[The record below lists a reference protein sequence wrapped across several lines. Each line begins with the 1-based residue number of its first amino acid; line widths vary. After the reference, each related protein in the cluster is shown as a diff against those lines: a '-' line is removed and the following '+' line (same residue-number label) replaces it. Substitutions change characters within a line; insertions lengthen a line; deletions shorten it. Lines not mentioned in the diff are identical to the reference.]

1 MFMGPLPR
9 GLAITAALAAS
20 AGCVD
25 QPDDLRL
32 SSTAGLTFEEFKART
47 YREPASGLYVLDW
60 DTPVSGD
67 AELYRIWESTVQG
80 ALAVYTANG
89 QDVKWDANQRKNLTY
104 CISNNFGAN
113 KQAVIDAMRT
123 ASDAGWER
131 FADVN
136 FTYVPAQDGNCTAAN
151 PNVLFDVNP
160 VNANGQYLARAFFPN
175 SPRGERNVL
184 IDNVA
189 FQPGGT
195 GGVPLTNILAHEL
208 GHTLGFRHEH
218 IRPEAN
224 ATGCIED
231 DQFRGLTTYDSASVM
246 HYPQCNGTATNL
258 AFTQRDQ
265 QGVVAL
271 YGSPVTSSSPV
282 TQVNFPLDGD
292 TVGQSFEVDAA
303 IVDTDL
309 VKAELFVDGMLK
321 QTLMSP
327 PFTFRVSNIALGMHE
342 IEVRATDGAGQTANR
357 TLMVTV
363 TENGPGTGSGGGP
376 GLGGEGVPNGI
387 GEQVSGGC
395 NAAGSGG
402 VAGVLLALL
411 GLVGLVR
418 RRR

>member
-1 MFMGPLPR
+1 MTKGPLAAV
-9 GLAITAALAAS
+9 LAIAALT

-25 QPDDLRL
+25 QPDDLKL

-47 YREPASGLYVLDW
+47 YVEPGSGLYVLDW

-67 AELYRIWESTVQG
+67 AELYRIWEATVQG

-113 KQAVIDAMRT
+113 KQAVIDAMRA
-123 ASDAGWER
+123 ASDNGWEKL
-131 FADVN
+131 ADVN
-136 FTYVPAQDGNCTAAN
+136 FTYVAAQDGNCTSAN

-175 SPRGERNVL
+175 SPRAERNVL
-184 IDNVA
+184 IDNTA

-195 GGVPLTNILAHEL
+195 GGVPFANILGHEL

-224 ATGCIED
+224 ATGCVED
-231 DQFRGLTTYDSASVM
+231 NQFRGLTTYDSASVM
-246 HYPQCNGTATNL
+246 HYPQCNGTSSNL

-271 YGSPVTSSSPV
+271 YGAPTTASSPV
-282 TQVNFPLDGD
+282 AQVNFPLDGD
-292 TVGQSFEVDAA
+292 TVGPSFEVQAA

-309 VKAELFVDGMLK
+309 VKAELFVDGTLK
-321 QTLMSP
+321 QTLNAA
-327 PFTFRVSNIALGMHE
+327 PFTFQVTNLGVGMHQ
-342 IEVRATDGAGQTANR
+342 IEVRATDAAGQTANR
-357 TLMVTV
+357 SLMVTV
-363 TENGPGTGSGGGP
+363 DPNGGSGNGSGGGP
-376 GLGGEGVPNGI
+376 NLGEEGVPNGI

-395 NAAGSGG
+395 NASGGSGG
-402 VAGVLLALL
+402 ALLVLLGFL
-411 GLVGLVR
+411 GLVR
-418 RRR
+418 RRNAS